1 MTKSGAGPNGYVSKL
16 QVDVKRVNHTRA
28 VNSRFT
34 HGVAVFVWSML

>member
-16 QVDVKRVNHTRA
+16 QVQVKRVAHICV

-34 HGVAVFVWSML
+34 HGVAVFV